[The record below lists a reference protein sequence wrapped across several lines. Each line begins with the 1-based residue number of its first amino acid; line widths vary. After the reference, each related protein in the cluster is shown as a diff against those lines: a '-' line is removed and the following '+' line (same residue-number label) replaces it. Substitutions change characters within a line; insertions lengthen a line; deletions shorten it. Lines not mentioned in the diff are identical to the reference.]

1 MSRRHIQRQQL
12 LHPFLCLPTP
22 ALLLKIKIMLIFL
35 SNNCPVACLMTSN
48 KNIRWATLKAR
59 TSTLVQGPRGFR
71 HLCRGTRGTWEGD
84 CPMSTQFPAKRKMK
98 TSTSRYEATAR
109 SSICSFVLT
118 WGAGKREGIREKKQN
133 EATVPSVSL
142 QRPTAP
148 YMTKKMLFTDASG
161 HLASQGLGRTQTQHT
176 GPLGSDSRTHSRFPP
191 TTVK

>member
-1 MSRRHIQRQQL
+1 MGYIKSKNLNSRSGSSWFPSPLQ
-12 LHPFLCLPTP
+12 
-22 ALLLKIKIMLIFL
+22 
-35 SNNCPVACLMTSN
+35 
-48 KNIRWATLKAR
+48 
-59 TSTLVQGPRGFR
+59 
-71 HLCRGTRGTWEGD
+71 GTRGTWEGD

-142 QRPTAP
+142 QGPTAP
-148 YMTKKMLFTDASG
+148 YMTKKMLFTDASS